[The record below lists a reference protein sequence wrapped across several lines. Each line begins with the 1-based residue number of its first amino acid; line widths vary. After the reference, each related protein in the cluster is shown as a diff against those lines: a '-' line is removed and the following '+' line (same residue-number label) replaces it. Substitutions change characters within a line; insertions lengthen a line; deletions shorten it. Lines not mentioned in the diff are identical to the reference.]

1 MQWTTKSPAAVI
13 GMGIIAALLILV
25 LDLTLPSGVAAGAP
39 YIVLILIGFWAPWWY
54 YIYLM
59 AGLAT
64 LLTIVGYYYA
74 SPASGIDDW
83 IMLTNRGMTL
93 FAIWIAAVLGTRVQM
108 NESRYRTAIDKA
120 SDGIIY
126 INTNGIIESF
136 NKGAQKIFGY
146 APEEVIGK
154 HVSTFLP
161 SPYREN
167 YNEYITDDVVKQ
179 EGKLTGEKR
188 LLRGIRKDGTTFP
201 MELSFSEARQRG
213 ELTFIAIIDITE
225 RQRAQE
231 QLILLSRA
239 VQQSPVSIMITN
251 IEGNIEY
258 VNPKFVEVTGYT
270 YDEIIGRNPNILK
283 SGDTPDGEYK
293 KMWDTISAG
302 HEWRG
307 MLHNIKKNGDRYWE
321 SVSISPVRN
330 LKGDITNYLAVKEDI
345 TEHLATKDQL
355 VHALKMEAAGQ
366 LTSGIT
372 HDFNNLLTIIIG
384 NLTLLMEDMG
394 DIEAEE
400 MKDILDDALS
410 AARDGEHLVQRLL
423 FISRKQKY
431 QTQRFDVN
439 AVLTDINSSLNR
451 MLSDNITVKIDH
463 TGEVLMTRT
472 DRSQFESA
480 LLNLAVNAQ
489 DAMPNGG
496 IFTIST
502 ARTHIH
508 PSADSDLTEQLIPGE
523 YISITTKDT
532 GTGMTGDVLAHA
544 CEPFF
549 TTKEPGK
556 GTGLGLSMVH
566 SFAKQSGGDLK
577 IRSEPGKGTE
587 ITILLCESEH
597 EIVESGTMEKT
608 TRDLPKGTE
617 TILVVEDNENVRRFA
632 VRTLENLGY
641 RILEAG
647 DAYRAMEILT
657 TEHSLD
663 LLFSDIVIPGDKN
676 GREVAT
682 WAMAQ
687 YPDLKVSLTTGMLS
701 EPPPSDINYPLLK
714 KPYSVERLAYFIR
727 EQLDSVHSRH

>member
-1 MQWTTKSPAAVI
+1 MQWTNKSPATVI
-13 GMGIIAALLILV
+13 GVSIAVALIILIFDIIMPL
-25 LDLTLPSGVAAGAP
+25 GVAAGAP

-64 LLTIVGYYYA
+64 ILTIVGYYA
-74 SPASGIDDW
+74 SPEGNIENW
-83 IMLTNRGMTL
+83 IALSNRGLTL
-93 FAIWIAAVLGTRVQM
+93 FAIWIAAVLGARVQM
-108 NESRYRTAIDKA
+108 NEARYHTAIDKA

-126 INTNGIIESF
+126 INANGIIESF
-136 NKGAQKIFGY
+136 NMGAQVIFGY
-146 APEEVIGK
+146 PPEEVIGK
-154 HVSTFLP
+154 NISILLP
-161 SPYREN
+161 SPYREKQ
-167 YNEYITDDVVKQ
+167 NEYLSDYLEKHDA
-179 EGKLTGEKR
+179 KLTGDKR

-201 MELSFSEARQRG
+201 MELSFSETRHRG
-213 ELTFIAIIDITE
+213 ELTFIGIIDVTE

-239 VQQSPVSIMITN
+239 VQQSPVSIIITN
-251 IEGNIEY
+251 TEGNIEY
-258 VNPKFVEVTGYT
+258 INPKFVEVSGYS
-270 YDEIIGRNPNILK
+270 YDEVIGKNPNILK
-283 SGDTPDGEYK
+283 SGDTPAGEYK
-293 KMWDTISAG
+293 KLWATISAG

-307 MLHNIKKNGDRYWE
+307 MLHNIKKSGERYWE

-330 LKGDITNYLAVKEDI
+330 LKGDITHYLAVKEDI
-345 TEHLATKDQL
+345 TEHLETKDQL

-384 NLTLLMEDMG
+384 NLTLLMEDINEI
-394 DIEAEE
+394 DDKELKE
-400 MKDILDDALS
+400 ILDDALS
-410 AARDGEHLVQRLL
+410 AAKDGENLVQRLL

-431 QTQRFDVN
+431 QTQTF
-439 AVLTDINSSLNR
+439 DINSVISDISSPLNR
-451 MLSDNITVKIDH
+451 MLSENISVRIDQ
-463 TGEVLMTRT
+463 TEEVLMTMT

-496 IFTIST
+496 IFSIETT
-502 ARTHIH
+502 RTNIQ
-508 PSADSDLTEQLIPGE
+508 PSAGDDITEELMPGD
-523 YISITTKDT
+523 YISITVKDT
-532 GTGMTGDVLAHA
+532 GIGMDQNVLAHA

-549 TTKEPGK
+549 TTKEAGK

-577 IRSEPGKGTE
+577 IKSEHGKGTE
-587 ITILLCESEH
+587 ITLLLCEAVH
-597 EIVESGTMEKT
+597 EGDA
-608 TRDLPKGTE
+608 TRAKEVSKSKDLPRGAE

-632 VRTLENLGY
+632 VRSLANLGY

-647 DAYRAMEILT
+647 DAYRAMEILS

-663 LLFSDIVIPGDKN
+663 LLFSDIVIPGNKN
-676 GREVAT
+676 GREVAA
-682 WAMAQ
+682 WALAQ

-701 EPPPSDINYPLLK
+701 EPPPSDISFPLLK
-714 KPYSVERLAYFIR
+714 KPYSVERLAHFIR
-727 EQLDSVHSRH
+727 EQLDS